1 METVIDE
8 SYCFRKPVS
17 HLSGSFASFWQAYLK
32 IKTGFKWFF
41 PHNRFFFFLI
51 ILESQEECFLTFAVW
66 YSVQAVM
73 PMSVNSKKRAVG
85 HSAESRIASSHTE
98 KASPH

>member
-1 METVIDE
+1 MEIVTDE

-32 IKTGFKWFF
+32 MKTGFKCFF
-41 PHNRFFFFLI
+41 PHNRFFFLI

-66 YSVQAVM
+66 YSVQAAM
-73 PMSVNSKKRAVG
+73 PMSVNSKRRAVG